1 MENQTKHI
9 QLDLK
14 LKQKRLSEGLNY
26 EVITKQLKMSL
37 VTSKK
42 LEAGSYTAILLV
54 LTKISNYLEI
64 SLKETFELYLKAA

>member
-9 QLDLK
+9 QLGLK
-14 LKQKRLSEGLNY
+14 LKEKRLSEGLTY

-37 VTSKK
+37 ATYKK
-42 LEAGSYTAILLV
+42 LEAGTYTASLLV

-64 SLKETFELYLKAA
+64 SLKETFELYLKAS